1 MPVSAPA
8 ANPETDVEVEWQL
21 DAIDLRPVERW
32 LAARTT
38 VSGLEPVPGLR
49 IVPEPARRLVDVYV
63 DTADWRLGA
72 AGYVLRVR
80 RRSGRAETTLKSL
93 SSATGAL
100 RRRLEVTQPLG
111 ANGLEGMDRTG
122 PVGWRVRAL
131 AGARPLGSVLEV
143 RTRRR
148 PHALELCGERVG
160 ELVLDET
167 AIALGHERR
176 RLRLTR
182 VEVEVVPAFVEA
194 MRPLVERL
202 RRDCGL
208 RAATLSKFEAG
219 LLAAGLSI
227 PGLPDLGPTEV
238 ATTATLG
245 ELAYRVLRK
254 DALTMLAQ
262 AAGTR
267 LGEDIEALHQMR
279 VATRRM
285 RAGLEMFAGVLPV
298 RASRLHAEL
307 GWLATVLGEVRD
319 LDIQIE
325 RFESW
330 GEEMAE
336 DHRETLDELGGLLR
350 AERVAARA
358 ALLEA
363 LDSRR
368 YERLVSGLTS
378 MLAQGPSS
386 RFGAGRAPAL
396 VAMPPLIEQRHA
408 AACKAARRARHSGAA
423 ADYHRLR
430 IRCKRLRY
438 ALEFAGG
445 LYGGELKG
453 FVRQMTRLQDTLGAM
468 QDAEVASSR
477 LQGVA
482 LSQQGALLGRSTVFA
497 MGDVAGR
504 YRSEAQRLLAE
515 LPALVSLLGGKQW
528 RRTTALMDQRL
539 KQTAVPTRPLTA
551 GSLAGRQIGVGAQ
564 PRAVANL
571 QGAPVAGDL
580 SCGRGLVP
588 WRRTTS
594 FRPRPGP
601 PRSRIQCSRPMARRR
616 RYRHRRGT
624 RSRRCVA
631 RLLRAELLRIG
642 AEGYPDRL
650 ASIDSAPKVLWL
662 LGSPPPERAV
672 AIVGTRRPTAFGL
685 WWAGL
690 VAEAAVRAG
699 FGVVSGLA
707 PGVDTVAHR
716 AALAAGG
723 RTWAVLGSGVDVPT
737 PPANAGLAREIATS
751 GGGLLAEVPPGT
763 PGSTRRRVARDR
775 IQSGLSC
782 AVVVCQCETSS
793 GTMHTARFAVLQG
806 RVLAVAAR

>member
-1 MPVSAPA
+1 
-8 ANPETDVEVEWQL
+8 
-21 DAIDLRPVERW
+21 
-32 LAARTT
+32 
-38 VSGLEPVPGLR
+38 
-49 IVPEPARRLVDVYV
+49 
-63 DTADWRLGA
+63 
-72 AGYVLRVR
+72 
-80 RRSGRAETTLKSL
+80 
-93 SSATGAL
+93 
-100 RRRLEVTQPLG
+100 
-111 ANGLEGMDRTG
+111 
-122 PVGWRVRAL
+122 
-131 AGARPLGSVLEV
+131 
-143 RTRRR
+143 
-148 PHALELCGERVG
+148 
-160 ELVLDET
+160 
-167 AIALGHERR
+167 
-176 RLRLTR
+176 
-182 VEVEVVPAFVEA
+182 
-194 MRPLVERL
+194 
-202 RRDCGL
+202 
-208 RAATLSKFEAG
+208 
-219 LLAAGLSI
+219 
-227 PGLPDLGPTEV
+227 
-238 ATTATLG
+238 
-245 ELAYRVLRK
+245 
-254 DALTMLAQ
+254 
-262 AAGTR
+262 
-267 LGEDIEALHQMR
+267 
-279 VATRRM
+279 
-285 RAGLEMFAGVLPV
+285 
-298 RASRLHAEL
+298 
-307 GWLATVLGEVRD
+307 
-319 LDIQIE
+319 
-325 RFESW
+325 
-330 GEEMAE
+330 MAE

-539 KQTAVPTRPLTA
+539 KQTVVPTRPLTA

-571 QGAPVAGDL
+571 QGAPSPGTSPVA
-580 SCGRGLVP
+580 
-588 WRRTTS
+588 
-594 FRPRPGP
+594 
-601 PRSRIQCSRPMARRR
+601 RSRAVAENDVVPAQAGTATEPDQCSTPMARKAAISPPAR
-616 RYRHRRGT
+616 T
-624 RSRRCVA
+624 RSRRYVA

-806 RVLAVAAR
+806 RVLAVALAKGPDAAEWASTGNLALSDPDGCEPALVSATGKAAELVRARKPLADVVLDSAADLEAFWSRLSAT